1 MAHIHVNLV
10 GGHIWRAFHHNI
22 RAALRRHSTRGSRV
36 EQKDRVARNTNVV
49 QRYLLV
55 RVQQAPA
62 SRAHPNRATKV
73 SPLVLWPSGPLVAA
87 ARSRR
92 IGSSWLLVARR
103 QSCGAER
110 GDEHSAAPRR
120 SLGSLQRSLQ
130 KTVRPVAPLPCQST
144 ASPSELLPRGCTA
157 RRKALS

>member
-73 SPLVLWPSGPLVAA
+73 SPLVLWSS
-87 ARSRR
+87 SRGGEEPPHR
-92 IGSSWLLVARR
+92 LLVARR
-103 QSCGAER
+103 HSCGAER

-130 KTVRPVAPLPCQST
+130 KTVRPVAPFPCQST